1 MRPAEAAASRTAAA
15 PMPSTAPPKRSS
27 ATSANLRSPRP
38 VAMNTSL
45 LLCARGEA
53 RMAGARPGDL
63 PDDVVQEDSGSHG
76 DVQRGDVSAHGQADQ
91 EVTVFTDEPAQSPSL
106 APHHD
111 GGRGGQMGVVI
122 H

>member
-1 MRPAEAAASRTAAA
+1 
-15 PMPSTAPPKRSS
+15 
-27 ATSANLRSPRP
+27 
-38 VAMNTSL
+38 
-45 LLCARGEA
+45 
-53 RMAGARPGDL
+53 MAGARPGDL

-111 GGRGGQMGVVI
+111 GERWEQMGVVI
-122 H
+122 QLDLAARVVPTGSAATLFALLSMPASGPLNQKLPAGNVWA